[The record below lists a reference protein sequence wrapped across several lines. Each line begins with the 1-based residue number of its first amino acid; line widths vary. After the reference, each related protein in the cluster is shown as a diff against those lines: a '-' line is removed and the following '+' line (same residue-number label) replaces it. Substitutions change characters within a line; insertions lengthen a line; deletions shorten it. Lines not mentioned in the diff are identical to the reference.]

1 MGEGF
6 VFDSDMMHIEGA
18 GACEELLA
26 RQSRLCSL
34 RRTTAST
41 PSSSTPLATAART
54 SRSLAISSS
63 GKDSWSPARSSSTA
77 PLSWHSWQVDHLP
90 WGEFAD
96 WRCCTQVPHTVH
108 GMHAMHSV
116 DLPRSVGC
124 SQHPQDLGVGR
135 GQAEWVMTRGAVAG
149 SEVGDNQTRPQRVGP
164 RCQMRVV

>member
-1 MGEGF
+1 M
-6 VFDSDMMHIEGA
+6 A
-18 GACEELLA
+18 GRS
-26 RQSRLCSL
+26 RQSRLL
-34 RRTTAST
+34 AEAYDGEHAFQLYTASNGGKNVKIADHLIVRDGQLV
-41 PSSSTPLATAART
+41 SSEVVVDGAAFM
-54 SRSLAISSS
+54 
-63 GKDSWSPARSSSTA
+63 
-77 PLSWHSWQVDHLP
+77 HSWQVDHLP

-108 GMHAMHSV
+108 GMHAMHRV

-149 SEVGDNQTRPQRVGP
+149 SEVGDNQARPQRVGP